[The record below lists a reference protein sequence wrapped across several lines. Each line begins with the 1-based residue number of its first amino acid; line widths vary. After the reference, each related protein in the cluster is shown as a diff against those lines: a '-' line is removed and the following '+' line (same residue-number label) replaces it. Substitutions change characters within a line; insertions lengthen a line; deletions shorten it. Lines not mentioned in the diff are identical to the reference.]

1 MTKVES
7 SGGRAQALPLQWPE
21 IWRSLT
27 HCALASLHALLFGK
41 LLPSARD
48 GHDLFSSFTSRNF
61 RSASA
66 REHSSFAAH
75 TTQELPGHTHNKEN
89 PHKVF
94 TTMADLHED
103 LAVRGLDPGTF
114 LTSYKGL
121 QPVPT
126 PLPANIIKAVSTTT
140 DEAAVAVTT
149 AVPTSIPASELPY
162 LSEGWIVV
170 IVITLVFLSILAA
183 MAGLWIS
190 EEVALKRA
198 YNKLSPDGQ
207 RRWRRKEY
215 LDARYRAWK
224 HGCEVEAEND
234 IDRTPEESRVSTPV
248 PQANRQDQV
257 ATQQLKQRLSKV
269 PGVFG
274 ADDIDLER
282 QEIHRGPRAITP
294 PPRITAWFNKLIEP
308 HAYTAPLFEFA
319 SCEPSDL
326 NADLTRTYPKQQSP
340 SGLSCFEKYGAYPD
354 SITTSAA
361 EPLLPKHPDE
371 SLDDNQGFLIDI
383 GRGVE
388 GLARMLA
395 ERSHA
400 EVGDDPEE
408 GLILPVRDEEREGFK
423 AAKRIHDLEQGL

>member
-1 MTKVES
+1 
-7 SGGRAQALPLQWPE
+7 
-21 IWRSLT
+21 
-27 HCALASLHALLFGK
+27 
-41 LLPSARD
+41 
-48 GHDLFSSFTSRNF
+48 
-61 RSASA
+61 
-66 REHSSFAAH
+66 
-75 TTQELPGHTHNKEN
+75 
-89 PHKVF
+89 
-94 TTMADLHED
+94 MADLHGD

-121 QPVPT
+121 RPAPT
-126 PLPANIIKAVSTTT
+126 PLPANIIKAVSITT
-140 DEAAVAVTT
+140 DKAAVAVTT
-149 AVPTSIPASELPY
+149 LVPTSIPASELPY

-170 IVITLVFLSILAA
+170 IVITLIFLSVLGA

-198 YNKLSPDGQ
+198 YNKLSPEGQ

-234 IDRTPEESRVSTPV
+234 IDRTPEGSRVSTPV

-257 ATQQLKQRLSKV
+257 ETQQLKQRLSKV

-274 ADDIDLER
+274 ADGIDLEK

-294 PPRITAWFNKLIEP
+294 PPIIAWFNKLIEP
-308 HAYTAPLFEFA
+308 YVYSAPLFEFA
-319 SCEPSDL
+319 SCKPSDL
-326 NADLTRTYPKQQSP
+326 NANLTRTYPEQQSP

-361 EPLLPKHPDE
+361 EPLLPKNLDE
-371 SLDDNQGFLIDI
+371 SLDVNPGFLVDI

-388 GLARMLA
+388 NLARMLA
-395 ERSHA
+395 EKSHA

-408 GLILPVRDEEREGFK
+408 GLILPVRDEERQGFK
-423 AAKRIHDLEQGL
+423 AAKRIHDLEEGL